1 MPDALKLEKAELRQL
16 DSNFKNEIN
25 PEKNCKVQFNPDSL
39 KVAFANEIK
48 TPEGAGDQKGTPAR
62 QFVGAGTTKLTL
74 QLWFDVSQPQPEGQT
89 QEDDVRKLT
98 QKVAYFITPTEE
110 GKKFVP
116 PAVRFVWGSFQFD
129 GLMESLEESLE
140 FFSADGRPLRASMTL
155 NLSQQ
160 KITKFTF
167 RDTPGP
173 GARQTPGT
181 RPLAQANSG
190 DTVQGM
196 ADSQGKG
203 DDWQGIAA
211 ANGVENPRMLQPGQ
225 MLDLNASVSGGASF
239 GASFSAGASLG
250 ASVSGGASIDG
261 GVSLSGG
268 AGVSASASLSGG
280 GTAVQTGASLQ
291 ANASFGS

>member
-16 DSNFKNEIN
+16 DAEFKNEIN
-25 PEKNCKVQFNPDSL
+25 PDKTCKVQFNPESL
-39 KVAFANEIK
+39 KVAFANQIQ
-48 TPEGAGDQKGTPAR
+48 TPQGAGDQAGTPAR

-74 QLWFDVSQPQPEGQT
+74 QLWFDVSQPLPEGQT
-89 QEDDVRKLT
+89 QETDVRKLT
-98 QKVAYFITPTEE
+98 EKVAYFITPTEE
-110 GKKFVP
+110 GGKFVP

-160 KITKFTF
+160 KITKFIF

-173 GARQTPGT
+173 AARQTPGT
-181 RPLAQANSG
+181 RPLAQAAAG
-190 DTVQGM
+190 DTLQGM

-203 DDWQGIAA
+203 GDWQGIAA
-211 ANGVENPRMLQPGQ
+211 ANGIENPRLLEPGQ
-225 MLDLNASVSGGASF
+225 LLDLNAGASVGASF
-239 GASFSAGASLG
+239 GASVSAGASLG
-250 ASVSGGASIDG
+250 GGASVTG
-261 GVSLSGG
+261 GAGLT
-268 AGVSASASLSGG
+268 AGVSASASLTGG

-291 ANASFGS
+291 ANASFGG

>member
-16 DSNFKNEIN
+16 DADFKNEIN
-25 PEKNCKVQFNPDSL
+25 PDNTCKVQFNPESL
-39 KVAFANEIK
+39 KVSFANQIQ
-48 TPEGAGDQKGTPAR
+48 TPQGAGDQKGTPAR
-62 QFVGAGTTKLTL
+62 QFVGAGTTKLPL

-89 QEDDVRKLT
+89 QEADVRKLT

-110 GKKFVP
+110 KGKFVP

-160 KITKFTF
+160 KITKFSF
-167 RDTPGP
+167 RDTAGP
-173 GARQTPGT
+173 GAQQTPGT

-190 DTVQGM
+190 DTLQGI

-203 DDWQGIAA
+203 GDWQGIAA
-211 ANGVENPRMLQPGQ
+211 ANGIENPRMLQPGQ
-225 MLDLNASVSGGASF
+225 LLDLNAGVSAGASF
-239 GASFSAGASLG
+239 GAS
-250 ASVSGGASIDG
+250 VSGGVSVEG
-261 GVSLSGG
+261 GAGLT

-291 ANASFGS
+291 ANASLGG